1 MGNLQE
7 IIAIG
12 CDECNGAGFVFFGN
26 DSDYHVEPCD
36 CVTIFETGEN
46 E

>member
-12 CDECNGAGFVFFGN
+12 CDECNGAGFLFFGSN
-26 DSDYHVEPCD
+26 EDYSVMPCD
-36 CVTIFETGEN
+36 CVNIFEMGEN
-46 E
+46 D

>member
-1 MGNLQE
+1 MGNLKE

-12 CDECNGAGFVFFGN
+12 CDECNGAGFIFWGN
-26 DSDYHVEPCD
+26 DDSFDVEPCD

-46 E
+46 D